1 MGEGKTKKVW
11 ELPSES
17 HEKIIG
23 ELETMLKASNA
34 CMPMAVH
41 R

>member
-1 MGEGKTKKVW
+1 MREGKKKKAW

-23 ELETMLKASNA
+23 KGVGNNA
-34 CMPMAVH
+34 
-41 R
+41 